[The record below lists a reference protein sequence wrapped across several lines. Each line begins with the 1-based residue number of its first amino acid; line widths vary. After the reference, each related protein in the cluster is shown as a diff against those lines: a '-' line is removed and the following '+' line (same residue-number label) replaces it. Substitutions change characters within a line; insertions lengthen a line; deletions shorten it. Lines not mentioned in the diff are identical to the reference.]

1 MLAPISG
8 SRRDGGSS
16 FRALK
21 NYLGFKKDPN
31 TGELARRSELL
42 ISDSLLSERT
52 AQAEMKAVASEN
64 LRVNDPVYHY
74 QLCWQ
79 EGEQPSKA
87 QWKAAAEKSIRS
99 LGFEAHQYVIAPHT
113 DTDHFHVHIMV
124 NRVHPETYRA
134 HYPEFSKR
142 TLDQTIREIEAEQGW
157 KESKG
162 LFRWDLE
169 QNKAI
174 QNTPDEMRAAQR
186 EGEYKSKDKRANKL
200 EVHTDTES
208 LQAYAKGAPAK
219 ELAELMKSSRSITW
233 LDIHT
238 LMSKYGLEVERGDK
252 SGYKIRAIGTD
263 LRVKASSA
271 FRETFAG
278 KANRSRVDNLD
289 GWESKSDVRPM
300 EVYKPRPLKRDPAER
315 AVVREKRADE
325 RKALRR
331 DYEAYRAERQAEQ
344 KTRLATGR
352 AQLKEITA
360 THREHRN
367 RVRETE
373 PAVTS
378 AQRKAALSLLAMK
391 AATDREPVQAQLRKD
406 RAATEWKS
414 YRDWVTDQA
423 HAGRP
428 AAISQLRGFLY
439 SEKRPASR
447 STVPAV
453 LVIESPDENVQTAF
467 HPLSLAGL
475 DYLVDRRNGDVRY
488 GRDGELLFIDQGSK
502 ISLFQENESAYV
514 AALQLGQAKFGNRLH
529 VTGSAAT
536 KKAFALAAAKHNLRI
551 DFTDDQM
558 NDLMREARPTAAP
571 PIQRS
576 AIPDAGHLKQ
586 MPPPKPVPMS
596 PETEKVRKRREA
608 TESVR
613 RRDLKISS
621 LVQMSTAGQRLS
633 AEEIG
638 HDMTLAREG
647 LLAGVNAHELGKKIA
662 DLRGLK
668 DDRIYAFDLVRSV
681 QRQISPE
688 LEIAFDTKRG
698 IER

>member
-74 QLCWQ
+74 QLCWR

-87 QWKAAAEKSIRS
+87 QWKAAAEKSIRA

-162 LFRWDLE
+162 LFHWDSE

-174 QNTPDEMRAAQR
+174 QNTPAEMRAAQR

-219 ELAELMKSSRSITW
+219 ELAELMKSSRSVTW

-263 LRVKASSA
+263 LRVKASSV

-289 GWESKSDVRPM
+289 GWESKSDVKPM
-300 EVYKPRPLKRDPAER
+300 EVYKPRPIKRDPAER
-315 AVVREKRADE
+315 AVMREKRADE

-331 DYEAYRAERQAEQ
+331 DYEAYRAERQTEQ

-360 THREHRN
+360 THREHRSH
-367 RVRETE
+367 VRETE
-373 PAVTS
+373 PAMTS
-378 AQRKAALSLLAMK
+378 AQRKAALSLLAIK
-391 AATDREPVQAQLRKD
+391 AATDREAIQAQLRKD

-423 HAGRP
+423 QAGRP

-467 HPLSLAGL
+467 HPHSLAGL

-502 ISLFQENESAYV
+502 ISIFQENESAYV

-529 VTGSAAT
+529 VSGSAAA
-536 KKAFALAAAKHNLRI
+536 KKAFAVAAAKHNLHVE
-551 DFTDDQM
+551 FTDSQM
-558 NDLMREARPTAAP
+558 NDWMRKARAAAHLP
-571 PIQRS
+571 NHVPVSGNRTS
-576 AIPDAGHLKQ
+576 APQVPDKAA
-586 MPPPKPVPMS
+586 V
-596 PETEKVRKRREA
+596 ETSRERKRREA
-608 TESVR
+608 AEAAR
-613 RRDLKISS
+613 RKVLKLSP
-621 LVQMSTAGQRLS
+621 LVQMSKVGQSLS
-633 AEEIG
+633 PEAIRQ
-638 HDMTLAREG
+638 DMNVARES
-647 LLAGVNAHELGKKIA
+647 LLAGIDAHALGKQIA
-662 DLRGLK
+662 DARGLK
-668 DDRIYAFDLVRSV
+668 EDRIYAFDLVRSV
-681 QRQISPE
+681 QRQIRSE
-688 LEIAFDTKRG
+688 LELAIGMQKE

>member
-219 ELAELMKSSRSITW
+219 ELAELMKSSRSVTW

-278 KANRSRVDNLD
+278 KANRSRLDNLD
-289 GWESKSDVRPM
+289 GWESKSDVKPM

-315 AVVREKRADE
+315 VVMREKRADE

-331 DYEAYRAERQAEQ
+331 DYEAYRAERQTEQ
-344 KTRLATGR
+344 KTRLTTGK

-360 THREHRN
+360 THREHRS

-373 PAVTS
+373 PAMTS

-391 AATDREPVQAQLRKD
+391 AATDREAIQAQLRKD

-423 HAGRP
+423 QAGCP

-453 LVIESPDENVQTAF
+453 LVIESPHENVQTAF
-467 HPLSLAGL
+467 HPHSLAGL

-529 VTGSAAT
+529 VSGSAAA
-536 KKAFALAAAKHNLRI
+536 KKAFAVSAAKHNLHVE
-551 DFTDDQM
+551 FTDSQM
-558 NDLMREARPTAAP
+558 NDWMRKARAAAHLP
-571 PIQRS
+571 NHGPVNGNGTS
-576 AIPDAGHLKQ
+576 APQVPDKAA
-586 MPPPKPVPMS
+586 V
-596 PETEKVRKRREA
+596 ETSRERKRREA
-608 TESVR
+608 AEAAR
-613 RRDLKISS
+613 RKVLKLSP
-621 LVQMSTAGQRLS
+621 LVQMSKVGQSLS
-633 AEEIG
+633 PEAIR
-638 HDMTLAREG
+638 HDMNVARES
-647 LLAGVNAHELGKKIA
+647 LLAGIDAHALGKQIA
-662 DLRGLK
+662 DARGLK
-668 DDRIYAFDLVRSV
+668 EDRIYAFDLVRSV
-681 QRQISPE
+681 QRQIRSE
-688 LEIAFDTKRG
+688 LELAIGMQKE